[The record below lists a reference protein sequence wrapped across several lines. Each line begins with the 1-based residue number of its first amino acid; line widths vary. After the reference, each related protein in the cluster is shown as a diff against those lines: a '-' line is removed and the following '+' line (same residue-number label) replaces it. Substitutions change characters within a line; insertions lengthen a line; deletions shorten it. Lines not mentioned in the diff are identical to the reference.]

1 MITLSVFAEKKNLVD
16 IYQPKTK
23 TNLYL
28 YHLTT
33 LGVTFTTLQISSIYS
48 KIQMKYH
55 ESSRNYVKTK
65 NGRFELILSF
75 HSCSMLL
82 LTNHRSVEV
91 KKQNLKRNFQCTN
104 SADSF

>member
-16 IYQPKTK
+16 IYQSKTK

-28 YHLTT
+28 YRLTT

-65 NGRFELILSF
+65 NGRFELIFIIS
-75 HSCSMLL
+75 
-82 LTNHRSVEV
+82 
-91 KKQNLKRNFQCTN
+91 
-104 SADSF
+104 